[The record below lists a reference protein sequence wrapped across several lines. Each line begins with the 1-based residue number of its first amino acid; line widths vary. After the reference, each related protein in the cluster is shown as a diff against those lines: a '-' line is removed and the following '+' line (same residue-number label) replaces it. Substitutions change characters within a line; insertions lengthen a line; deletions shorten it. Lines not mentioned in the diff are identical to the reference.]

1 MILLFR
7 TALKT
12 AQEEWDKDRLAV
24 AYSERGRYEEEKWRN
39 VSVEDPMYAMK
50 IHPNLAPP
58 IIEAAMNGH
67 SDIVQLLLDH
77 GANAEIL
84 TKRNWRV
91 ETESSQATGNVSLAV
106 AARQFS
112 MIIHIM

>member
-24 AYSERGRYEEEKWRN
+24 AFSERGRYEEEKWRN
-39 VSVEDPMYAMK
+39 VSVEGPMYAMK

-84 TKRNWRV
+84 TKRNWI
-91 ETESSQATGNVSLAV
+91 EGTQSLDGAV
-106 AARQFS
+106 GMPPSPS
-112 MIIHIM
+112 M